1 MINIIKKCKKNK
13 GYIYGIA
20 GIAVSLLLFF
30 GAKYFVFADDI
41 EPIALVVST
50 GVSDG
55 SCIGFFGVEYEDV
68 NGVVHTQYVFPHDG
82 DYKDSYDLI
91 SKAGAGLDGKR
102 QKIYKGL
109 GYQYDSWSD
118 VANTDVL
125 ETYSE
130 DVFVFKPW
138 YKVASIKN
146 VYVYS
151 DLAAGNSKNWDC
163 TGFSVYR
170 VNKLYGTKMYGY
182 ASDKSYVSFEGDL
195 LADLVAANVDF
206 ATASDNVYK
215 LSPDVKDKYKL
226 NTTIVP
232 SVKFKSAEDDEYI
245 IKIDLAD
252 VYGAGIEAFT
262 NGEKKILS
270 DMQMPEVLNLYIA
283 YKCQDGRRQKINI
296 PMITSAVG
304 TAMERGEEKA
314 LLVDFAGQG
323 ESIVAVA
330 NLPDFASIESLKLTY
345 GTNSAL
351 KQSELIESSNTLRTA
366 KSERIKKNNDSISV
380 SGITIYKSGYDDSK
394 LTYQRQNETIL
405 VPNVD
410 GEPLYYYT
418 ADSYR
423 GVEVGLDKTLTFAMK
438 EYTSGVRL
446 KQVDNQRKYLVVLDT
461 SKVSTLASRQTIPEL
476 TMKLSYISTSG
487 FEVQTEN
494 YDLGELAKEYY
505 GYIPNS
511 NNEECSY
518 ELNITS
524 GGQLRI
530 LVPLNDV
537 EKFTSVV
544 LGVAGQN
551 DEWQMSNFAI
561 YMVDSISSRRGEW
574 IKNGKSFFGQNTNIT
589 YYRDING
596 SDVLTKNAELFNAPI
611 EMLLQ
616 KGENRTID
624 FTSKDVVEAGSV
636 YDWMAENKYYVAYK
650 NASANYLGFYDA
662 KIDYQVDVNVADNST
677 NTLDDGDSGSK
688 NYFYFQLI
696 FEDGTS
702 AVVQANQMLE
712 ADGFLTGQTASFS
725 ISTNYD
731 YGELVAIRIIP
742 DDFSSKADPYDKLN
756 IENINVTRKGRSG
769 YATVWTVANVGW
781 IGIDYID
788 DGKEVNST
796 TVKGRSMEELGYV
809 YNVTGSSAG
818 VELQFAITTGAYE
831 NINESKQFA
840 GSVMADIGY
849 LDANGVYKTVSI
861 DVVQAMY
868 NYANKTAG
876 SVAGNNKRLSDPGFM
891 FLENR
896 TNRFTCFINDISE
909 LLDIR
914 LYVYSDGGG
923 TLNISSISAALVVEE
938 GTLSINTWGEY
949 EKESTLFPLTKNAN
963 KIEPFNVPYEGSV
976 NANIAFKSTD
986 KSMLTGLVNGTWPY
1000 NVDPEISISEEYLNV
1015 FVYPENAET
1024 KDPDANLRVVMDYS
1038 DSYGQ
1043 GFRVQNNLNYKQMTD
1058 GTGYYSLDRIRV
1070 NDLEAIKE
1078 ITIEKISGNGD
1089 VALGDIIVQKIRD
1102 NQIVQTMQ
1110 YDVEGKNASLSPT
1123 VSQTV
1128 VTESTGEQQSIV
1140 VAFAEDMNEK
1150 TIVPRVADVAVALI
1164 YTSVHDPSGTE
1175 YISPYVYLSAEGKNT
1190 VSGGES
1196 RVFNFNIQNLKD
1208 IVGISVA
1215 ATGGMNVKVDS
1226 ATVASYKVVNTQQNL
1241 EKWYSICGSGTID
1254 NSSKRFDVTTSQTE
1268 TVNTIIPIQLMLKT
1282 GTQEGQNTG
1291 TQAPIRLV
1299 MSYKGFDNKNYTVK
1313 VEDIR
1318 KYTVSGDYSTNGEAV
1333 VKLMLPN
1340 VKEINTLSFEPYD
1353 YISNSTEM
1361 WKMSEVSVNYGIG
1374 DAIKKAQ
1381 ISMADKDAFAY
1392 EGTPVRVVLR
1402 RIIVKLQYK
1411 ESDTE
1416 KILQNSTG
1424 GCIREVGEPLYLK
1437 VNVENS
1443 DMQGS
1448 IKVYEVLD
1456 GNRRDVT
1463 DKYLSKVADS
1473 NDLIFSVPSGEIS
1486 SDTKFEIVAFSNEM
1500 PEFESVLSVTV
1511 KVP

>member
-20 GIAVSLLLFF
+20 GIAMSLLLFF
-30 GAKYFVFADDI
+30 CVKNFVFADDI

-68 NGVVHTQYVFPHDG
+68 NGVVHIQYVFPHDG
-82 DYKDSYDLI
+82 DYKESYNLI
-91 SKAGAGLDGKR
+91 DKAGAGLDGKR
-102 QKIYKGL
+102 QRIFKGL
-109 GYQYDSWSD
+109 GYQYATWND

-125 ETYSE
+125 EKGSE
-130 DVFVFKPW
+130 NIFIFKPW
-138 YKVASIKN
+138 YKVSSIKN

-151 DLAAGNSKNWDC
+151 DLAAGNSKNWNC
-163 TGFSVYR
+163 TGFSIYR
-170 VNKLYGTKMYGY
+170 INEFYGSKMYGY
-182 ASDKSYVSFEGDL
+182 ASDQSYVSFEGDL
-195 LADLVAANVDF
+195 LAQLAAKSADF
-206 ATASDNVYK
+206 ATASDEVYK
-215 LSPDVKDKYKL
+215 LSPNENNKYKL

-232 SVKFKSAEDDEYI
+232 SVKFKAAEDDEYI
-245 IKIDLAD
+245 FKIDLAD

-262 NGEKKILS
+262 NNEKKILR

-283 YKCQDGRRQKINI
+283 YKCQDGRSQIVNV
-296 PMITSAVG
+296 PMITSAVA
-304 TAMERGEEKA
+304 TAMERGEENA

-323 ESIVAVA
+323 ESIVAIA
-330 NLPDFASIESLKLTY
+330 NLPDFASVESLKLTY
-345 GTNSAL
+345 GSNNAL
-351 KQSELIESSNTLRTA
+351 KQSELIESSNTLRAT
-366 KSERIKKNNDSISV
+366 KKHRISENDDSISIT
-380 SGITIYKSGYDDSK
+380 GISIYKSGYDASK

-405 VPNVD
+405 VPNVE
-410 GEPLYYYT
+410 GTPIYYYT

-423 GVEVGLDKTLTFAMK
+423 GVEIGIDKTVSIAMK

-446 KQVDNQRKYLVVLDT
+446 KNVDNQRKYLVVIDT

-487 FEVQTEN
+487 YEMQTEAYN
-494 YDLGELAKEYY
+494 LSELAKEYY
-505 GYIPNS
+505 GFIPNS
-511 NNEECSY
+511 KHEDCAY
-518 ELNITS
+518 ELNITA

-530 LVPLNDV
+530 LVSLNDV

-561 YMVDSISSRRGEW
+561 YMVDSISNRRGEW
-574 IKNGKSFFGQNTNIT
+574 IKNGKNFFGQSANIT
-589 YYRDING
+589 YFREING
-596 SDVLTKNAELFNAPI
+596 TDTLTENAELFNAPI

-624 FTSKDVVEAGSV
+624 FTSKNVVDAGAV
-636 YDWMAENKYYVAYK
+636 YDWMAEDKYYIEYK

-662 KIDYQVDVNVADNST
+662 KVDYQVDVNVADNSS

-696 FEDGTS
+696 FENGTS

-712 ADGFLTGQTASFS
+712 ADGFLTGQTATFS

-731 YGELVAIRIIP
+731 YGNLVAIRIIP

-756 IENINVTRKGRSG
+756 IENINVTKKGQSG
-769 YATVWTVANVGW
+769 YATVWTVASVGW
-781 IGIDYID
+781 IGIDYTD
-788 DGKEVNST
+788 EGEEENST
-796 TVKGRSMEELGYV
+796 EVIGRTMEELGYV

-818 VELQFAITTGAYE
+818 VEIQFAITTGTFD
-831 NINESKQFA
+831 NINESKQFS

-849 LDANGVYKTVSI
+849 SDANGVYKTVSI

-909 LLDIR
+909 LLDMR

-923 TLNISSISAALVVEE
+923 TLNISSVSAALVVQE
-938 GTLSINTWGEY
+938 GTLGINTWGEY

-976 NANIAFKSTD
+976 NANIAFRSTD

-1000 NVDPEISISEEYLNV
+1000 DVDPEISISEEYLNV
-1015 FVYPENAET
+1015 FVYPENTET
-1024 KDPDANLRVVMDYS
+1024 KEIDANLRVVMDYS

-1043 GFRVQNNLNYKQMTD
+1043 GFRVQNDLNYKQMSD
-1058 GTGYYSLDRIRV
+1058 ETGYYSVDKIRV

-1078 ITIEKISGNGD
+1078 ITIEKISGNDD

-1110 YDVEGKNASLSPT
+1110 YDMGGKNASLSPT

-1128 VTESTGEQQSIV
+1128 VSENKGEQQSV
-1140 VAFAEDMNEK
+1140 VLSFADNMNQK
-1150 TIVPRVADVAVALI
+1150 TIVPKVTDVAVALI

-1175 YISPYVYLSAEGKNT
+1175 YISPYVYLSSDGKT
-1190 VSGGES
+1190 SVSGGES
-1196 RVFNFNIQNLKD
+1196 GIFNFEIQNLRD
-1208 IVGISVA
+1208 VVGISVA
-1215 ATGGMNVKVDS
+1215 ATGGMAVKVDL
-1226 ATVASYKVVNTQQNL
+1226 ATVASYKTDNNQQNL
-1241 EKWYSICGSGTID
+1241 EKWYSICGSGEIS
-1254 NSSKRFDVTTSQTE
+1254 NNSKRFDVTTSQIE
-1268 TVNTIIPIQLMLKT
+1268 TVNTIIPIQLVLKT
-1282 GTQEGQNTG
+1282 GTQDGQNTG
-1291 TQAPIRLV
+1291 TEAPIRLI
-1299 MSYKGFDNKNYTVK
+1299 MNYKGFDNKSYTTEVA
-1313 VEDIR
+1313 DIR
-1318 KYTVSGDYSTNGEAV
+1318 KYTTSGDYSTNSEAV

-1353 YISNSTEM
+1353 QIASNTEM
-1361 WKMSEVSVNYGIG
+1361 WKMSEVSVNYGVG
-1374 DAIKKAQ
+1374 DVIKKAE
-1381 ISMADKDAFAY
+1381 ISMADEDAFAY

-1402 RIIVKLQYK
+1402 RIIVKLHYK
-1411 ESDTE
+1411 EGDAE
-1416 KILQNSTG
+1416 KVLQNSTA

-1443 DMQGS
+1443 DMQGEL
-1448 IKVYEVLD
+1448 KVYEVID

-1473 NDLIFSVPSGEIS
+1473 GDQIFSVPSGTIS
-1486 SDTKFEIVAFSNEM
+1486 EDTKFEIVASSKEM

-1511 KVP
+1511 NVP